1 MYGLEVFD
9 SDQDEMMDCDIG
21 LDDEIQRMKEQIERV
36 KQEGEQGWTMNVRI
50 VKNSIIIDSQYDVKE
65 VIVMGINK

>member
-21 LDDEIQRMKEQIERV
+21 LDDEI
-36 KQEGEQGWTMNVRI
+36 
-50 VKNSIIIDSQYDVKE
+50 
-65 VIVMGINK
+65 